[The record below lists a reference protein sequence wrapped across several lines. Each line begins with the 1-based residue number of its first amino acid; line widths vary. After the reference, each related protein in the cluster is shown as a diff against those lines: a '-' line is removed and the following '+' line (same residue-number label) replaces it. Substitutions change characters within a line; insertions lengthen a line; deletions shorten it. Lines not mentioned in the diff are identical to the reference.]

1 MECLHCLMER
11 KTPPVRVAEGH
22 DHLGHK
28 HKWDATTKCSLH
40 KDKNRKAVP
49 YASSVWLG
57 CIFVGDL
64 GVLHFSRKHNRSMQ
78 DTRSEQLVSHIF
90 QRHLEAKWEGGAKS
104 CSLHGYALL
113 DACQDFA

>member
-1 MECLHCLMER
+1 MER

-22 DHLGHK
+22 NHLGHK
-28 HKWDATTKCSLH
+28 HEWDATTKCSLH

-78 DTRSEQLVSHIF
+78 DTRSEQLVSRIF
-90 QRHLEAKWEGGAKS
+90 RRHLEAKWEGGAKG

-113 DACQDFA
+113 HACQDFA